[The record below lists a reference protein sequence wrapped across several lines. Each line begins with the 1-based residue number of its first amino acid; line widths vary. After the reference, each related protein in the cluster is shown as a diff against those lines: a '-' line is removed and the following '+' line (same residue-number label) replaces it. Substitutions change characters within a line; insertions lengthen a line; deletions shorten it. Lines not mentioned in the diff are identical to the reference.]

1 MNLELDQS
9 RCVRCGRC
17 IQVCSPALF
26 ERQEDKTV
34 RFLKEDAARCIK
46 CGHCIAVC
54 PKAAI
59 RPNGFPVDT
68 LTPVTKAPL
77 SDEQRTMLFKG
88 HRSTR
93 VYKKDPIPRDVLNAV
108 FEDANNA
115 PSAFNLRPV
124 RWTVVEG
131 VEKIDAISDAV
142 AAWMHTLGGELKI
155 VAQNYDRGIDRILR
169 HAPCA
174 IFAHA
179 DPKSFMACTSCSVA
193 AAFLDLSLH
202 SRGIGSCWAGF
213 VVDAAQAGV
222 KLPGVPI
229 PENHQ
234 VYAVLMAGYRPFEY
248 ARLTPHAPA
257 PVTYA

>member
-1 MNLELDQS
+1 MNVELDAS

-26 ERQEDKTV
+26 ERLEDKTV
-34 RFLKEDAARCIK
+34 RFIKEDAERCIK

-59 RPNGFPVDT
+59 RFKNFAPEELAPVIQ
-68 LTPVTKAPL
+68 APL
-77 SDEQRTMLFKG
+77 SEEQRAMLFKG

-93 VYKKDPIPRDVLNAV
+93 VYKKDPIPREVLNAAL
-108 FEDANNA
+108 EDANNA
-115 PSAFNLRPV
+115 PSAFNLRSV
-124 RWTVVEG
+124 HWTVVEG
-131 VEKIDAISDAV
+131 VEKIDAISTAV
-142 AAWMHTLGGELKI
+142 AAWMRTLGGELKI
-155 VAQNYDRGIDRILR
+155 VAQNYERGIDRILR
-169 HAPCA
+169 HAPCV

-179 DPKSFMACTSCSVA
+179 DPKNFMACTNCSVA

-222 KLPGVPI
+222 TLPGVPI

-234 VYAVLMAGYRPFEY
+234 VYAVLMAGYKPFEY
-248 ARLTPHAPA
+248 ARLTPHGPTPA
-257 PVTYA
+257 TYA